1 MAMIDNLE
9 KIYYYNFNKNL
20 LVDDTKK
27 AAKYTQIEKV
37 QYKESELKSGKLNF
51 LSS

>member
-1 MAMIDNLE
+1 MAMIDDLG

-27 AAKYTQIEKV
+27 VEKYIQIEKV
-37 QYKESELKSGKLNF
+37 Q
-51 LSS
+51 